1 MNLGKTGSVVTKI
14 KQAIVDMEGKVSVS
28 EFYLTNSDTGEEVNF
43 CMPPEELRVKT
54 SGLFRTFNVIES
66 GEIKLPKGEQLKD
79 ISWHGLLP
87 GAGMLMY
94 PFIKHSAWEDPQEI
108 IKVLER
114 WKSGGEKLRLLVTE
128 TPVNLDVFIKSFD
141 WRAKGGLGHYDYDID
156 FIAAK
161 TLQVRTVAEADA
173 ARSQA
178 KTDASLALRL
188 RALKKSKAGMLI
200 GKINTI
206 FEVAKLLTGN
216 GGSWDKIASGAG
228 ITQPHKM
235 LDPTT
240 YVMH

>member
-94 PFIKHSAWEDPQEI
+94 PFIKHSLPGTRRVAFSVPGRVGASD
-108 IKVLER
+108 
-114 WKSGGEKLRLLVTE
+114 SGIVGLV
-128 TPVNLDVFIKSFD
+128 S
-141 WRAKGGLGHYDYDID
+141 
-156 FIAAK
+156 
-161 TLQVRTVAEADA
+161 
-173 ARSQA
+173 S
-178 KTDASLALRL
+178 
-188 RALKKSKAGMLI
+188 
-200 GKINTI
+200 
-206 FEVAKLLTGN
+206 
-216 GGSWDKIASGAG
+216 SGTSG
-228 ITQPHKM
+228 
-235 LDPTT
+235 
-240 YVMH
+240 VS